1 VNHHQRQAEILHRL
15 RMSAIETA
23 GCGRVT
29 IATVEAL
36 LWIAAG
42 VDNTKDLGV
51 AMGQPGR
58 PQAAASTNRILSAL
72 RGRDRMTA
80 GRWVPAPFQ
89 LIRTRRHPHRRGYLL
104 TLTPEAE
111 ELLGGRGGVDTPLQI
126 RPNHGNQDPNPI
138 DRNLHP

>member
-1 VNHHQRQAEILHRL
+1 MNHHQHQAEILHRL

-36 LWIAAG
+36 LWVAAG
-42 VDNTKDLGV
+42 VDNTRDLGV

-58 PQAAASTNRILSAL
+58 PQAVASTNRILSAL
-72 RGRDRMTA
+72 RGRDRMAA

-89 LIRTRRHPHRRGYLL
+89 LVKTRRHPHRRGYLL
-104 TLTPEAE
+104 TLTSEAE
-111 ELLGGRGGVDTPLQI
+111 ELLGGGGGENKYTPAAEY
-126 RPNHGNQDPNPI
+126 
-138 DRNLHP
+138 

>member
-1 VNHHQRQAEILHRL
+1 MNHHQQQAEMLHRL

-42 VDNTKDLGV
+42 VSNIKDLGV

-58 PQAAASTNRILSAL
+58 PQATASTNRILSAL
-72 RGRDRMTA
+72 RGRDRMAA
-80 GRWVPAPFQ
+80 GKWVQAPFQ
-89 LIRTRRHPHRRGYLL
+89 LVKTRKHPHRRGYLL
-104 TLTPEAE
+104 ALTPEAE
-111 ELLGGRGGVDTPLQI
+111 ELLGRGVTPPL
-126 RPNHGNQDPNPI
+126 
-138 DRNLHP
+138 

>member
-1 VNHHQRQAEILHRL
+1 MNRHQHQAEMLHRL

-42 VDNTKDLGV
+42 VDNSKDLGV

-58 PQAAASTNRILSAL
+58 PQAVASTNRILSAL
-72 RGRDRMTA
+72 RGRDRMNA
-80 GRWVPAPFQ
+80 GKWVPAPFQ
-89 LIRTRRHPHRRGYLL
+89 LIKTRKHPHRRGYLL
-104 TLTPEAE
+104 ALTPEAE
-111 ELLGGRGGVDTPLQI
+111 ELLGEGSDI
-126 RPNHGNQDPNPI
+126 SNPAA
-138 DRNLHP
+138 NL

>member
-1 VNHHQRQAEILHRL
+1 MNHHQQQAEILHRL
-15 RMSAIETA
+15 RMSAIKTA

-36 LWIAAG
+36 LWVAAG

-51 AMGQPGR
+51 AMGQPGS
-58 PQAAASTNRILSAL
+58 PQAVASTNRILSAL
-72 RGRDRMTA
+72 RGRDRMAA

-89 LIRTRRHPHRRGYLL
+89 LIKTRRHPHRRGYLL

-111 ELLGGRGGVDTPLQI
+111 ELLGGGGGGQV
-126 RPNHGNQDPNPI
+126 
-138 DRNLHP
+138 HPCN

>member
-1 VNHHQRQAEILHRL
+1 MNQHQHQAEILHRL
-15 RMSAIETA
+15 RMSAIEAA

-36 LWIAAG
+36 LWVAAG

-58 PQAAASTNRILSAL
+58 PQAVASTNRILSAL
-72 RGRDRMTA
+72 RGRDRMVA

-89 LIRTRRHPHRRGYLL
+89 LIKTRRHPHRRGYLL
-104 TLTPEAE
+104 ALTPEAE
-111 ELLGGRGGVDTPLQI
+111 QLLGEGGIEYTPATKA
-126 RPNHGNQDPNPI
+126 
-138 DRNLHP
+138 

>member
-1 VNHHQRQAEILHRL
+1 MKNQNQHQHQAEILHRL

-36 LWIAAG
+36 LWVAAG
-42 VDNTKDLGV
+42 VDNTKDLGT

-58 PQAAASTNRILSAL
+58 PQAVASTNRILSAL
-72 RGRDRMTA
+72 RGRDRMAA

-89 LIRTRRHPHRRGYLL
+89 LIKTRKHPHRRGYLL
-104 TLTPEAE
+104 ALTPEAE
-111 ELLGGRGGVDTPLQI
+111 ELLGVGVTSTPLKQ
-126 RPNHGNQDPNPI
+126 RPNHGNQDANSL
-138 DRNLHP
+138 D